1 MPDAIGRSPDFW
13 GRSSPN
19 LSFVGGNTDG
29 APVRLA
35 ELLAALSLG
44 IDLGFSQPMEH
55 VLRQCRIALRL
66 AELVELDESGRQA
79 VYYAALLVNVGCH
92 TDAHE
97 QARWFGDDIALK
109 ASKYEYEPFSARD
122 VAAML
127 RLLGSGSTPAHR
139 VRVAFDFAVS
149 GRKEVDAMISGHARL
164 ARRLGTELRLP
175 DAALD
180 AVGSSYEMW
189 NGKGFPGDRAGAD
202 IPIAARIVQVAEFAE
217 VAHRTGGVQGAIEI
231 ARRRAGKQFDPS
243 LVDILCADADKVFH
257 DLDETESWA
266 VVLDAEPSL
275 SPPLSPTECDEAL
288 VAISRFVDLKSP
300 YTLGHSVAVAELA
313 SGAAAK
319 IGLTDSEATVV
330 RQSALVSRY
339 GCLGVSN
346 GIWDKPRPLSE
357 SDWERIRLHPYL
369 TERMLR
375 RSPALAPL
383 GEVAVQLRE
392 RLDGSGYPRGL
403 SGASISPAARLLAA
417 ADVYQAMLEPRPHR
431 PARTPDDAAGELR
444 AEARAGRL
452 DSAAVE
458 AVLGV
463 AGHRITRR
471 VEGPAGLTR
480 RELEVLR
487 LIARGASNKDVA
499 AQLVISPKT
508 AGTHIEHIYAKLAV
522 SNRAEAGL
530 FAVQHGLLP

>member
-1 MPDAIGRSPDFW
+1 MGGDAE
-13 GRSSPN
+13 
-19 LSFVGGNTDG
+19 G
-29 APVRLA
+29 AAVRLA

-55 VLRQCRIALRL
+55 VLRECRIALRL
-66 AELVELDESGRQA
+66 SELVGLDEDSCQA
-79 VYYAALLVNVGCH
+79 VYYTALLVNVACH

-97 QARWFGDDIALK
+97 QARWFGDDIAMK
-109 ASKYEYEPFSARD
+109 AGKYEFGESNARD
-122 VAAML
+122 MATML
-127 RLLGSGSTPAHR
+127 RLLGSGSTPLHR
-139 VRVAFDFAVS
+139 LRVAFDFAVG
-149 GRKEVDAMISGHARL
+149 GRKEVDGMVASHARL

-189 NGKGFPGDRAGAD
+189 NGKGFPGERAGAE
-202 IPIAARIVQVAEFAE
+202 IPIASRITQLAEFVE
-217 VAHRTGGVQGAIEI
+217 VAHRTGGVQAAEEM
-231 ARRRAGKQFDPS
+231 ARRRSGKQFDPN
-243 LVDILCADADKVFH
+243 LVDILCTDADKVFH
-257 DLDETESWA
+257 DLDETESWD

-275 SPPLSPTECDEAL
+275 SPPLSVTECDDAL

-300 YTLGHSVAVAELA
+300 YTLGHAAAVADLA
-313 SGAAAK
+313 SGAAAAL
-319 IGLTDSEATVV
+319 GMTDAEVTLV
-330 RQSALVSRY
+330 RRAALVSRF

-403 SGASISPAARLLAA
+403 TSASITRPARLLAA

-431 PARTPDDAAGELR
+431 PARPPDDAAAELR
-444 AEARAGRL
+444 TEVRAGRL
-452 DSAAVE
+452 DGEAAE

-463 AGHRITRR
+463 AGHRVSRR
-471 VEGPAGLTR
+471 VDGPGGLTR
-480 RELEVLR
+480 REVEVLR
-487 LIARGASNKDVA
+487 LIARGCSNKDVA
-499 AQLVISPKT
+499 ARLVISPKT
-508 AGTHIEHIYAKLAV
+508 AGTHIEHIYAKLGV

-530 FAVQHGLLP
+530 FAVQHGLLPEAEDRQLD